1 MSITGL
7 ECHPDV
13 NAGDFVLQEAAVG
26 GKPCWGNGALF
37 LYSINQP
44 HDGYAIGPNGPGLPE
59 GMVRAH
65 AALLETYEQDPPF
78 GRHAWGEVCDA
89 SGNVE
94 ERFIVLTPDFTDND
108 CREALQLLT
117 PELTEVGADAFLP
130 EMPQLP

>member
-59 GMVRAH
+59 GMAREH

-78 GRHAWGEVCDA
+78 GRHAWGEVCGA
-89 SGNVE
+89 SGSVE
-94 ERFIVLTPDFTDND
+94 ERFIVLRQGAIDRGF
-108 CREALQLLT
+108 RGLT
-117 PELTEVGADAFLP
+117 
-130 EMPQLP
+130 